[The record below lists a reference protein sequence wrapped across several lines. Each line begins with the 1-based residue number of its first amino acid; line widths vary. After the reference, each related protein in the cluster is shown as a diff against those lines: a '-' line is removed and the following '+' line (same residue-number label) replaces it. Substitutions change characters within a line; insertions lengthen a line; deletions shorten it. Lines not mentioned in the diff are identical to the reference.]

1 MAFTDT
7 DIERDILGL
16 LADRSPASSICPS
29 DVARGLTDEEA
40 EWRALMPQ
48 VREVAKRMAADRIIC
63 VTQGDR
69 EVTIDEQLRGPIRL
83 RRGDRFPE

>member
-16 LADRSPASSICPS
+16 LTDRSPASSICPS
-29 DVARGLTDEEA
+29 DVARALTGEEA

-48 VREVAKRMAADRIIC
+48 VREVTKRMATDGVIR
-63 VTQGDR
+63 VTQGDG
-69 EVTIDEQLRGPIRL
+69 EVMIDEELRGPIRL
-83 RRGDRFPE
+83 RRGDRFP

>member
-16 LADRSPASSICPS
+16 LTDRSTASSICPS
-29 DVARGLTDEEA
+29 DVARALTGEEA

-48 VREVAKRMAADRIIC
+48 VREVAKRMAEEKIIR
-63 VTQGDR
+63 VTQGDD
-69 EVTIDEQLRGPIRL
+69 EVTINEDLRGPIRL
-83 RRGDRFPE
+83 RRGDRFP